1 MATGADLPHDP
12 PPRQDPR
19 PRDAIFSEEN
29 KNLNYSIRLEK
40 YHWIFILNCVSHL
53 LVLFPAVCDLI
64 FEGFPGQNQFFL
76 EIRKINT
83 SLLRSQNNIRIFP
96 TKI

>member
-29 KNLNYSIRLEK
+29 KNLNYSIKAEK
-40 YHWIFILNCVSHL
+40 IPLDFYSKFCIS
-53 LVLFPAVCDLI
+53 PY
-64 FEGFPGQNQFFL
+64 
-76 EIRKINT
+76 
-83 SLLRSQNNIRIFP
+83 
-96 TKI
+96 